1 MSLTYTEIYQNKIR
15 NKNKLSNSKIIS
27 LIKKF
32 PLNKRKTFETNKNFK
47 PRRIQSQS
55 KTVQT
60 IQKYRKTN
68 SQKKEMPKYNL
79 DNLDN
84 IGKNK
89 NLNKTENIKR
99 KNERKKNNIIDNN
112 EIENNNFYNTEINT
126 FMNSPKNNN
135 KKNKTCVKQSQSS
148 KKNINK
154 KNTKEN
160 MDKNEQKQ
168 NKENS
173 NIAQDNLNSN
183 FIELNKYC
191 KPNKFDEINKTNKS
205 SLTSLDTYFDIFKLR
220 QHAANFKEKLK
231 YNNINSNIN
240 SENAQ
245 VFNITRNNSEEKN
258 KQKRIKSYSDFIQK
272 KSKTYYKAIKLKEE
286 LEKKI
291 FENNYINNHM
301 YSSCI
306 NFYTRNNKNK
316 NQIKEINNIF
326 SDTDEKRPKVM
337 KKFLTQNGTFNSDK
351 NNIKTRIFNS
361 GFNYCNENCK
371 NDDKFRED
379 IYQTKY
385 KRKVNFNNKSLNLII
400 EENHKLNNLLRK
412 IPSNKDKRE
421 KSLELINYI
430 YQIKKKDN
438 NNYMTN
444 YKYNSNIKS
453 DIYPV
458 NEWEPIAKLKYKTF
472 A

>member
-15 NKNKLSNSKIIS
+15 NKNKLSNPKIIS

-55 KTVQT
+55 KSVQT

-84 IGKNK
+84 IDKNK

-99 KNERKKNNIIDNN
+99 KNQRKKNNIIDNN
-112 EIENNNFYNTEINT
+112 EIENNIFYNTEINT
-126 FMNSPKNNN
+126 FMNSPKNN
-135 KKNKTCVKQSQSS
+135 KKNKTCVKQSQLS

-154 KNTKEN
+154 NNAKEN
-160 MDKNEQKQ
+160 KDKNEKNK

-173 NIAQDNLNSN
+173 NIDQNNLNFN

-205 SLTSLDTYFDIFKLR
+205 SLASLDTYFDIFKLR

-240 SENAQ
+240 SENEQ
-245 VFNITRNNSEEKN
+245 VFNITRNNSAEKN
-258 KQKRIKSYSDFIQK
+258 KPKRIKSYSDFIQK
-272 KSKTYYKAIKLKEE
+272 KSKAYYKAIKLKEE

-301 YSSCI
+301 YSSCN
-306 NFYTRNNKNK
+306 NFYTRNSKNN
-316 NQIKEINNIF
+316 NQMKEINIIF

-337 KKFLTQNGTFNSDK
+337 KKFLSQNGAINVDK
-351 NNIKTRIFNS
+351 KNIKTRIFSS

>member
-15 NKNKLSNSKIIS
+15 NKNKLSNPKIIS

-55 KTVQT
+55 KSVQT

-84 IGKNK
+84 IDKNK

-99 KNERKKNNIIDNN
+99 KNQRKKNNINDNN
-112 EIENNNFYNTEINT
+112 EIENNIFYNTEINT
-126 FMNSPKNNN
+126 FMNSPKNN
-135 KKNKTCVKQSQSS
+135 KKNKTCVKQSQLS

-154 KNTKEN
+154 NNAKEN
-160 MDKNEQKQ
+160 KDKNEKNK

-173 NIAQDNLNSN
+173 NIDQNNLNFN
-183 FIELNKYC
+183 FIELNKFC

-205 SLTSLDTYFDIFKLR
+205 SLASLDTYFDIFKLR

-240 SENAQ
+240 SENEQ
-245 VFNITRNNSEEKN
+245 VFNITRNNSAEKN
-258 KQKRIKSYSDFIQK
+258 KPKRIKSYSDFIQK
-272 KSKTYYKAIKLKEE
+272 KSKAYYKAIKLKEE

-301 YSSCI
+301 YSSCN
-306 NFYTRNNKNK
+306 NFYTRNNKTN
-316 NQIKEINNIF
+316 NQIREINNIF

-337 KKFLTQNGTFNSDK
+337 KKFLTQNGTINSDK

>member
-1 MSLTYTEIYQNKIR
+1 M
-15 NKNKLSNSKIIS
+15 
-27 LIKKF
+27 
-32 PLNKRKTFETNKNFK
+32 
-47 PRRIQSQS
+47 
-55 KTVQT
+55 
-60 IQKYRKTN
+60 
-68 SQKKEMPKYNL
+68 
-79 DNLDN
+79 
-84 IGKNK
+84 
-89 NLNKTENIKR
+89 
-99 KNERKKNNIIDNN
+99 
-112 EIENNNFYNTEINT
+112 
-126 FMNSPKNNN
+126 
-135 KKNKTCVKQSQSS
+135 
-148 KKNINK
+148 
-154 KNTKEN
+154 
-160 MDKNEQKQ
+160 
-168 NKENS
+168 
-173 NIAQDNLNSN
+173 A
-183 FIELNKYC
+183 
-191 KPNKFDEINKTNKS
+191 
-205 SLTSLDTYFDIFKLR
+205 SLDTYFDIFKLR

-240 SENAQ
+240 SENEQ
-245 VFNITRNNSEEKN
+245 VFNITRNNSAEKN
-258 KQKRIKSYSDFIQK
+258 KPKRIKSYSDFIQK
-272 KSKTYYKAIKLKEE
+272 KSKAYYKAIKLKEE

-301 YSSCI
+301 YSSCN
-306 NFYTRNNKNK
+306 NFYTRNNKNN

-337 KKFLTQNGTFNSDK
+337 KKFLTQNGIINVDK
-351 NNIKTRIFNS
+351 KNIKTRIFSS

>member
-15 NKNKLSNSKIIS
+15 NKNKLSNPKIIS
-27 LIKKF
+27 LIKKY

-55 KTVQT
+55 KSVQT

-84 IGKNK
+84 IDKNK

-99 KNERKKNNIIDNN
+99 KNQRKKNNINDNN
-112 EIENNNFYNTEINT
+112 EIENNIFYNTEINT
-126 FMNSPKNNN
+126 FMNSPKNN
-135 KKNKTCVKQSQSS
+135 KKNKTCVKQSQLS

-154 KNTKEN
+154 NNAKEN
-160 MDKNEQKQ
+160 KGKNEKNK

-173 NIAQDNLNSN
+173 NIDQNNLNFN

-191 KPNKFDEINKTNKS
+191 KPNKFDKINKTNKS
-205 SLTSLDTYFDIFKLR
+205 SLASLDTYFDIFKLR

-240 SENAQ
+240 SENEQ
-245 VFNITRNNSEEKN
+245 VFNITRNNSAEKN
-258 KQKRIKSYSDFIQK
+258 KPKRIKSYSDFIQK
-272 KSKTYYKAIKLKEE
+272 KSKAYYKAIKLKEE

-301 YSSCI
+301 YSSCN
-306 NFYTRNNKNK
+306 NFYTRNSKNN
-316 NQIKEINNIF
+316 NQMKEINIIF

-337 KKFLTQNGTFNSDK
+337 KKFLSQNGTINVDK
-351 NNIKTRIFNS
+351 KNIKTRIFNS

>member
-15 NKNKLSNSKIIS
+15 NKNKLSNPKIIS

-55 KTVQT
+55 KSVQT

-84 IGKNK
+84 IDKNK

-99 KNERKKNNIIDNN
+99 KNQRKKNNINDNN
-112 EIENNNFYNTEINT
+112 EIENNIFYNTEINT
-126 FMNSPKNNN
+126 FMNSPKNN
-135 KKNKTCVKQSQSS
+135 KKNKTCVKQSQLS

-154 KNTKEN
+154 NNAKEN
-160 MDKNEQKQ
+160 KGKNEKNK

-173 NIAQDNLNSN
+173 NIDQNNLNFN

-205 SLTSLDTYFDIFKLR
+205 SLASLDTYFDIFKLR

-240 SENAQ
+240 SENEQ
-245 VFNITRNNSEEKN
+245 VFNITRNNSAEKN
-258 KQKRIKSYSDFIQK
+258 KPKRIKSYSDFIQK
-272 KSKTYYKAIKLKEE
+272 KSKAYYKAIKLKEE

-301 YSSCI
+301 YSSCN
-306 NFYTRNNKNK
+306 NFYTRNSKNK

-337 KKFLTQNGTFNSDK
+337 KKFLTQNGTINSDK

-385 KRKVNFNNKSLNLII
+385 KRKGNFNNKSLNLII

>member
-15 NKNKLSNSKIIS
+15 NKNKLSNPKIIS

-55 KTVQT
+55 KSVQT

-84 IGKNK
+84 IDKNK

-99 KNERKKNNIIDNN
+99 KNQRKKNNINDNN
-112 EIENNNFYNTEINT
+112 EIENNIFYNTEINT
-126 FMNSPKNNN
+126 FMNSPKNN
-135 KKNKTCVKQSQSS
+135 KKNKTCVKQSQLS

-154 KNTKEN
+154 NNAKEN
-160 MDKNEQKQ
+160 KDKNEKNK

-173 NIAQDNLNSN
+173 NIDQNNLNFN

-205 SLTSLDTYFDIFKLR
+205 SLASLDTYFDIFKLR

-240 SENAQ
+240 SENEQ
-245 VFNITRNNSEEKN
+245 VFNITRNNSAEKN
-258 KQKRIKSYSDFIQK
+258 KPKRIKSYSDFIQK
-272 KSKTYYKAIKLKEE
+272 KSKAYYKAIKLKEE

-301 YSSCI
+301 YSSCN
-306 NFYTRNNKNK
+306 NFYTRNSKNN
-316 NQIKEINNIF
+316 NQMKEINIIF

-337 KKFLTQNGTFNSDK
+337 KKFLSQNGAINVDK
-351 NNIKTRIFNS
+351 KNIKTRIFSS

>member
-15 NKNKLSNSKIIS
+15 NKNKLSNPKIIS

-55 KTVQT
+55 KSVQT

-84 IGKNK
+84 IDKNK

-99 KNERKKNNIIDNN
+99 KNQRKKNNINDNN
-112 EIENNNFYNTEINT
+112 EIENNIFYNTEINT
-126 FMNSPKNNN
+126 FMNSPKNN
-135 KKNKTCVKQSQSS
+135 KKNKTCVKQSQLS

-154 KNTKEN
+154 NNAKEN
-160 MDKNEQKQ
+160 KDKNEKNK

-173 NIAQDNLNSN
+173 NIDQNNLNFN

-205 SLTSLDTYFDIFKLR
+205 SLASLDTYFDIFKLR

-240 SENAQ
+240 SENEQ
-245 VFNITRNNSEEKN
+245 VFNITRNNSAEKN
-258 KQKRIKSYSDFIQK
+258 KPKRIKSYSDFIQK
-272 KSKTYYKAIKLKEE
+272 KSKAYYKAIKLKEE

-301 YSSCI
+301 YSSCN

-337 KKFLTQNGTFNSDK
+337 KKFLSQNGTINVDK
-351 NNIKTRIFNS
+351 KNIKTRIFNS

>member
-15 NKNKLSNSKIIS
+15 NKNKLSNPKIIS

-55 KTVQT
+55 KSVQT

-84 IGKNK
+84 IDKNK

-99 KNERKKNNIIDNN
+99 KNQRKKNNINDNN
-112 EIENNNFYNTEINT
+112 EIENNIFYNTEINT
-126 FMNSPKNNN
+126 FMNSPKNN
-135 KKNKTCVKQSQSS
+135 KKNKTCVKQSQLS

-154 KNTKEN
+154 NNAKEN
-160 MDKNEQKQ
+160 KDKNEKNK

-173 NIAQDNLNSN
+173 NIDQNNLNFN

-205 SLTSLDTYFDIFKLR
+205 SLASLDTYFDIFKLR

-240 SENAQ
+240 SENEQ
-245 VFNITRNNSEEKN
+245 VFNITRNNSAEKN
-258 KQKRIKSYSDFIQK
+258 KPKRIKSYSDFIQK
-272 KSKTYYKAIKLKEE
+272 KSKAYYKAIKLKEE

-301 YSSCI
+301 YSSCN
-306 NFYTRNNKNK
+306 NFYTRNNKNN

-337 KKFLTQNGTFNSDK
+337 KKFLTQNGTINSDK